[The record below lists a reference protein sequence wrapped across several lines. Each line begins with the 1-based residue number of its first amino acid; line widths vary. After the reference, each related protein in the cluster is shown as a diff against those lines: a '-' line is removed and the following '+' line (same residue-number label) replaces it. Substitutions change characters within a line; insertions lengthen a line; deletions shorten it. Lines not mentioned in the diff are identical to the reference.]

1 MQTIISVVATMTEV
15 VILAG
20 AAIAL
25 ISLVFPAT

>member
-1 MQTIISVVATMTEV
+1 MQNIISVVATMTEL

-25 ISLVFPAT
+25 ILIVFPAT